1 MSQKFITL
9 RTRRFKGNPL
19 LKRRQFILD
28 VHHPGY
34 PNVSK
39 ADLKEK
45 LGTMYNIDDLNTI
58 FVFGFKTSM
67 GGGKSTG
74 FGVIYDTLEA
84 AKKFE
89 PKYRLARQGLIEH
102 NRASRKQIKEK
113 KNRNK
118 KNKYKKFKKNKQA

>member
-1 MSQKFITL
+1 MGLSQTDFELEEEMSQKFITL

-45 LGTMYNIDDLNTI
+45 LGQMYNIDDLNTI
-58 FVFGFKTSM
+58 F
-67 GGGKSTG
+67 G

-118 KNKYKKFKKNKQA
+118 KNKYKKFKKNKQ